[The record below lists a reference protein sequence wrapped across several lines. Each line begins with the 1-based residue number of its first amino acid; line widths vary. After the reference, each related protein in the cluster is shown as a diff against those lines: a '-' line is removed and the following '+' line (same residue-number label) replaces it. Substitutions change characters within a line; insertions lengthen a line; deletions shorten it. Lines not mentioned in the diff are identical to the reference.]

1 MTFYAQMGT
10 SLGRLLLCSTDR
22 HLTGLYFIGQK
33 DCPVLEGL
41 PAPLPEAADPTAG
54 VAAGRVLKKIKLS
67 QQLPILPS
75 PRVQE
80 LSDGCHNGDSDLVY
94 MQDYTPLGA
103 LAILL
108 QTHSELL
115 EYFQGQRQDFT
126 VPVDTTGSSFQNTI
140 WELLQHIPYG
150 QLSFYGKLAEEAGM
164 GSGHGRAV
172 GTAVGRNPISIII
185 PCHRVLAANGTL
197 NGYTGGLYRKLTLL
211 ELEGV
216 LLE

>member
-10 SLGRLLLCSTDR
+10 SLGRLLLCATDR
-22 HLTGLYFIGQK
+22 HLTGLYFVGQK

-41 PAPLPEAADPTAG
+41 PTPLPEAADPTAG
-54 VAAGRVLKKIKLS
+54 VLAGRVLKKVKLS
-67 QQLPILPS
+67 QQLSILPN
-75 PRVQE
+75 PRLQE
-80 LSDGCHNGDSDLVY
+80 LSDSCQHNNSDLVF

-108 QTHSELL
+108 QTHEELL
-115 EYFQGQRQDFT
+115 EYFQGQRTDFT
-126 VPVDTTGSSFQNTI
+126 VPINTTGSEFQNKV

-150 QLSFYGKLAEEAGM
+150 ELSFYGQLAEEAGM

-197 NGYTGGLYRKLTLL
+197 NGYTGGLFRKQILL